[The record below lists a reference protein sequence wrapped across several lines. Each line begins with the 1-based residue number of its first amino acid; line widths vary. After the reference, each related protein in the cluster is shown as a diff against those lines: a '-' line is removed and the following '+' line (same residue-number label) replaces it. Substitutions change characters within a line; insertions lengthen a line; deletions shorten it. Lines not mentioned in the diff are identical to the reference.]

1 MNGKLV
7 SKVVSCLGLLFV
19 LVVWVPPARATVT
32 TTGDIDPA
40 GIGGVGPSN
49 IVIRQDPWNVLDNLT
64 VGDTSFGTL
73 NVEAGGAVSNSEGY
87 IGKYSGSTGVVT
99 ATGSG
104 SQWNNSGELS
114 VGYRGDATLNVEAG
128 GVVSNTHSYIGETSG
143 STGVVTVT
151 GFGSQWNNSESLYV
165 GDDGTGTLN
174 IETGGVVSNTD
185 SYIGDCPG
193 STGEVT
199 VTGSGSQWNNSET
212 LYVGDDGT
220 GTLNV
225 TDGGVVTSVD
235 GHIARDVGSMGT
247 VAVRGTG
254 STWINSGD
262 LHVGQSGRGS
272 VSVTDSGEVQVS
284 GMTQLYAN
292 GTINIDGGSMSVV
305 ETLQLDVGSNVN
317 LNSGTLSVTSFSGDG
332 SLVWNGGTLEITAP
346 TGLTIGASGPL
357 GALLAIDADQT
368 LNVTN
373 TTAIE
378 SGARITALGGFS
390 SDLLKIKSGGQLYA
404 PSGFTNN
411 NEIQLAGGDARITGA
426 SLTNGG
432 VISGE
437 GRFVAPI
444 NNLPTGEFR
453 SALSERQVFTGEAKS
468 NSFKTWK
475 T

>member
-174 IETGGVVSNTD
+174 
-185 SYIGDCPG
+185 
-193 STGEVT
+193 
-199 VTGSGSQWNNSET
+199 
-212 LYVGDDGT
+212 
-220 GTLNV
+220 V

-292 GTINIDGGSMSVV
+292 GTINIDGGSMSVAQ
-305 ETLQLDVGSNVN
+305 TLQLDVGSNVN

-346 TGLTIGASGPL
+346 TGLTIGASGRL
-357 GALLAIDADQT
+357 GALLGIDADQT

-373 TTAIE
+373 TTTIE

-475 T
+475 TEGKSMSRARPRCGLVVDWSIRAMS